1 MELIVYI
8 ETNKQAFKKLQK
20 GSFVGSRGILLVE
33 SRLVPEVL
41 GELSGMDVS

>member
-1 MELIVYI
+1 MNRQTL
-8 ETNKQAFKKLQK
+8 KKPQK
-20 GSFVGSRGILLVE
+20 VSFVGSRGILLMK